1 MDYIKYVGGF
11 LCCSYHKFFFYNLYV
26 NQQTHSIKYN
36 KIQIINY
43 SPLRQLLHVLAT
55 ECHPKGVH
63 LNKQTNK
70 TQRANPGTDR
80 PHCCYIA
87 VVSEDCGIMF
97 VNIVCYRIFM
107 F

>member
-1 MDYIKYVGGF
+1 MNMDHIKYVGGF
-11 LCCSYHKFFFYNLYV
+11 LCCSYHEMFLNLHV
-26 NQQTHSIKYN
+26 NQQTHSFKYN

-43 SPLRQLLHVLAT
+43 NSLCQLLHVLAT

-63 LNKQTNK
+63 LNKQTK
-70 TQRANPGTDR
+70 AQHANPGTDR

-97 VNIVCYRIFM
+97 VNIVFYRILIF
-107 F
+107 